1 LDWIGCELYNLG
13 SYWIFLLW
21 IMNVDPFPRIY
32 VPAPGRRRRA
42 GTRAYHAR
50 TAPAGHRT
58 PGVGIGTERREQTSA
73 HFTVHSM
80 SSRASKKSRRG
91 CMSRA
96 PIPIPPAL
104 PYRIPPTR
112 GDGPLRHVPGGGL
125 ALSACGLRAA
135 ADQAVSSLVSK
146 DSIRCGTCR
155 AGVWHSLPA
164 GCGLRLTKLCRH
176 SSART
181 VYAAARAGR
190 GSGTLCLRAAGCG

>member
-1 LDWIGCELYNLG
+1 MNWNQQNRSLPGGWSHVSGCGWKAYGSWIHLQA
-13 SYWIFLLW
+13 
-21 IMNVDPFPRIY
+21 Y

-91 CMSRA
+91 CMARA

-125 ALSACGLRAA
+125 ALSACGLR
-135 ADQAVSSLVSK
+135 
-146 DSIRCGTCR
+146 
-155 AGVWHSLPA
+155 
-164 GCGLRLTKLCRH
+164 LTKLCRH

-181 VYAAARAGR
+181 VYAQRGTRAVLGATAGATVGEEGLWKPRPKLMVSAHARFRSR
-190 GSGTLCLRAAGCG
+190 GETFAPWV